1 MQSSSSKRAS
11 PAMRA
16 HIIKQKRKQAKY
28 DNPNLPLQDIRKTGG
43 IQLFT
48 RTKYELPRGSIMWE
62 TEKYIKSI
70 HPIRDKIP
78 RLTSYFFWEIHCMP
92 PGSHNPWS
100 GRFANLNLAPLSR
113 TLFAYIVLPHKL
125 PNLHVRS
132 QNMIRQPAQ

>member
-1 MQSSSSKRAS
+1 MQSSASQRAS

-28 DNPNLPLQDIRKTGG
+28 DNSNLPLQDLRKPGG

-92 PGSHNPWS
+92 PGSHTPWS
-100 GRFANLNLAPLSR
+100 GRFANLNLALPIR

>member
-11 PAMRA
+11 LAMRA

-28 DNPNLPLQDIRKTGG
+28 DNPNLPLQDLRKTGG

-100 GRFANLNLAPLSR
+100 VRFANLNLAPLSR

-125 PNLHVRS
+125 PNFHVRS

>member
-11 PAMRA
+11 LAMRA

-28 DNPNLPLQDIRKTGG
+28 DNPNLPLQDLRKMGG

-100 GRFANLNLAPLSR
+100 GRFANLNLPPLSR

>member
-28 DNPNLPLQDIRKTGG
+28 DNSNLPLQDLRKTGG

-70 HPIRDKIP
+70 YPIRDKIP

-125 PNLHVRS
+125 PNLHVSS